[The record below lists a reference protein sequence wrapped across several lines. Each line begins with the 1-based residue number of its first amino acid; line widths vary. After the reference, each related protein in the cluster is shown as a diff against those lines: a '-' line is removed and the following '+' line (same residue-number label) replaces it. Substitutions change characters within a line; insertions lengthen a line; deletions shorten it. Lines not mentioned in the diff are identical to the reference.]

1 MLYLYYKPYHLG
13 QEFINN
19 YKEKGH
25 YTANMKELYYID
37 NNIYKVPFKKFLF
50 RKDKHINLL
59 LYRYNLQ

>member
-1 MLYLYYKPYHLG
+1 MYSNIKWMWYYLHYYLG

-37 NNIYKVPFKKFLF
+37 NNIYKVPFKKVFIHK
-50 RKDKHINLL
+50 R
-59 LYRYNLQ
+59 

>member
-1 MLYLYYKPYHLG
+1 MYSNIKWMWYYFHYYLG

-37 NNIYKVPFKKFLF
+37 NNIYKVPFKKVFIQK
-50 RKDKHINLL
+50 R
-59 LYRYNLQ
+59 